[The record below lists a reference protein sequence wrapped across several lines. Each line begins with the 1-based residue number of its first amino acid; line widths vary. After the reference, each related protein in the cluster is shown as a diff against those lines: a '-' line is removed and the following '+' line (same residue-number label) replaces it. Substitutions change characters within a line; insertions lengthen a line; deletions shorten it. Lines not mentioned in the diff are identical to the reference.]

1 MLSTVR
7 VGNFPISF
15 ISRVAIKHFPC
26 SEFWT
31 DGDLFFQWSF
41 DQSNNSCIYGIV
53 NNAISIR
60 NPFAN

>member
-31 DGDLFFQWSF
+31 AAIF
-41 DQSNNSCIYGIV
+41 SNGP
-53 NNAISIR
+53 SINR
-60 NPFAN
+60 IILVSTKS

>member
-15 ISRVAIKHFPC
+15 ISRGRDKALPR

-31 DGDLFFQWSF
+31 DGDLFQWSF
-41 DQSNNSCIYGIV
+41 DQSNNSCIYGIA